1 MVSQFQTQKVW
12 FWIPEFQEGIQ
23 GKPYCPG
30 CSKVDGHPCGEDKV
44 RGAMGQ
50 AHLDWRGAVG

>member
-1 MVSQFQTQKVW
+1 MVTQFQTRKAR
-12 FWIPEFQEGIQ
+12 FWMPEFREGIE

-44 RGAMGQ
+44 RGAMG
-50 AHLDWRGAVG
+50 HT